1 VTRSRHRT
9 QLRASALALGI
20 WMLASGALRAQR
32 SVPTIGPFVVDVQGT
47 ALSFPRDEALANSRN
62 LQTTEMP
69 GFGIGGHLGAH
80 VYPFRWRALT
90 LGLGGHLT
98 LARARHVPSTAN
110 GQAGFGRSVTERF
123 VSLAPQVSFN
133 FGTGDGW
140 SYLSGGLGG
149 SVWQIVPD
157 GQDPIPA
164 DEERLKTID
173 YGGGA
178 RWFTNRHV
186 AFSFD
191 ARFYA
196 INPGTPA
203 FGFPGS
209 PRTTLFIIGAGISV
223 K

>member
-1 VTRSRHRT
+1 MS
-9 QLRASALALGI
+9 
-20 WMLASGALRAQR
+20 RAQA
-32 SVPTIGPFVVDVQGT
+32 PPPIGPFVVDLQGT
-47 ALSFPRDEALANSRN
+47 ALSFPTDAPLADSRN

-69 GFGIGGHLGAH
+69 RFGIGGNIGVH
-80 VYPFRWRALT
+80 VYPFRWRAVT
-90 LGLGGHLT
+90 LGLGGRLT
-98 LARARHVPSTAN
+98 LTRAGHTPAAPAGQVP
-110 GQAGFGRSVTERF
+110 FGRSVTERF
-123 VSLAPQVSFN
+123 VSLAPQLSFN
-133 FGTGDGW
+133 FGSGDGW
-140 SYLSGGLGG
+140 SYLSGGLGR

-157 GQDPIPA
+157 GQGTIPA

-178 RWFTNRHV
+178 RWFMTPHL
-186 AFSFD
+186 AFSVD

-209 PRTTLFIIGAGISV
+209 PRTRLFIAGAGISV